1 MPFWQSIA
9 DIRNPMLS
17 IHLLHLS
24 PISPIST
31 AILAVKTLFSVKAS
45 GVSCWQFVGS
55 VWGVEVCVWF
65 PVTIVG
71 LGVFIMLCYGIGV
84 TLGAIKSICP
94 PGGD

>member
-55 VWGVEVCVWF
+55 VWGVEVCVCGSQRRIRVGPANSVK
-65 PVTIVG
+65 PV
-71 LGVFIMLCYGIGV
+71 
-84 TLGAIKSICP
+84 GAIA
-94 PGGD
+94 